1 MIFSTN
7 QQILILS
14 LTPYF
19 MSYLIK
25 QKLHQLIDLCD
36 NESQLED
43 IRSILQDRD
52 LSYDWWDELSEQEQN
67 QVREAE
73 EQYERGEYISFSELM
88 SQLDSKKKK

>member
-1 MIFSTN
+1 
-7 QQILILS
+7 
-14 LTPYF
+14 

>member
-1 MIFSTN
+1 
-7 QQILILS
+7 
-14 LTPYF
+14 

-73 EQYERGEYISFSELM
+73 EQYERGEYIGFSELM